1 MLDEVVVVGEVQ
13 GVVGSQTLSE
23 ENITVGYFLEVG
35 EFEEGE
41 GGFEVVDLED
51 VEGGRD
57 EGGREGVFEAVGG
70 DEGFGGGIVLD
81 WGEY

>member
-57 EGGREGVFEAVGG
+57 
-70 DEGFGGGIVLD
+70 
-81 WGEY
+81 